1 MPNSYANR
9 ITIEGENVK
18 ETILSLLTFDE
29 LGDEADFDFNK
40 VIKMPKTV
48 NDRVE
53 WAKKHWG
60 CKDNPLYTSVDMEQG
75 RIDFETPWCPCLP
88 VVEKLAELHPE
99 LTITYE
105 YSSDEAGYNVG
116 KFIYMYGHLKVVVDI
131 ESYTKEAYEQYFE
144 LFGKDNLFEYSEEK
158 GTYIFKS

>member
-1 MPNSYANR
+1 MKEPKKTNHKNDLNDYITKQERLAVGQPF
-9 ITIEGENVK
+9 IDFTLQTIEGENVK

-48 NDRVE
+48 CDRVE

-88 VVEKLAELHPE
+88 VVEKLAELH
-99 LTITYE
+99 
-105 YSSDEAGYNVG
+105 
-116 KFIYMYGHLKVVVDI
+116 K
-131 ESYTKEAYEQYFE
+131 
-144 LFGKDNLFEYSEEK
+144 
-158 GTYIFKS
+158 